1 MRQGLTGRLLR
12 SAYYSGVRA
21 VALPAVVRRCRD
33 AGVVLCYHNVL
44 PPRNADQVGE
54 RAVHLPA
61 ERFAAQIH
69 WLARRY
75 TIVSLGEVVG
85 RLRGDRSLRGIAAI
99 TFDDAYQGVF
109 AHAWPLLSSLG
120 VPATVFVVAERPE
133 RREAFWWDHPDI
145 PLHAAAD
152 ARERWLE
159 ELCGDGESIVS
170 TLSLKTPAPLPDS
183 HRPAGWDAI
192 AAAAREGL
200 EIGVHSATHR
210 NLPRLDG
217 TDLKREIVASR
228 QTIAAQLGAEPHFFA
243 YPYGLWDARVRDA
256 VHAAGYRG
264 AVTLDYGL
272 VRHGSDPWALARVNV
287 PSGITLG
294 AFETWAAGLHPRGG
308 RG

>member
-109 AHAWPLLSSLG
+109 AQAWPLLRGLG
-120 VPATVFVVAERPE
+120 LPATVFVVAERAD
-133 RREAFWWDHPDI
+133 RDDAFWWDHPDI
-145 PLHAAAD
+145 PQHAAAGG
-152 ARERWLE
+152 RERWLTD
-159 ELCGDGESIVS
+159 LKGDADSIAS
-170 TLSLKTPAPLPDS
+170 ALSLTTASRVPAS
-183 HRPAGWDAI
+183 HRPAGWDTI

-200 EIGVHSATHR
+200 EIGTHSATHR
-210 NLPRLDG
+210 TLTRLDD
-217 TDLKREIVASR
+217 TELEREIVASR
-228 QTIAAQLGAEPHFFA
+228 QTIATRLRAEPRFFA
-243 YPYGLWDARVRDA
+243 YPYGMWDARVRDA